1 MDTIRIKENARRA
14 LSGNWGLA
22 IVASLI
28 ASFFGSSSGGVSFN
42 FDAEDFEGFENA
54 ELDVLLG
61 ELGVF
66 IEENIALILAFIGGF
81 AIFGF
86 IVSIVM
92 FCLGSIVNV
101 GYRKF
106 NVDLL
111 SRGRASIGSLF
122 SYFKH
127 WKSAILSNVLVTV
140 YVFLWSLLCVIPGI
154 VASYKYAM
162 VPYIV
167 ADDPTISAQDA
178 LNKSAAMMNGH
189 KIELFGL
196 ELSFIGWHLL
206 AILSCGIGYIWL
218 TPYINV
224 SVAEFYRTVSG
235 KKYYTATETA
245 QAVDIQ

>member
-28 ASFFGSSSGGVSFN
+28 ASFFGNSSGGVSFN

-54 ELDVLLG
+54 ELDALLG

-101 GYRKF
+101 GYSKF

-111 SRGRASIGSLF
+111 STGRASIGSLF

-178 LNKSAAMMNGH
+178 VDKSAAMMNGH

-196 ELSFIGWHLL
+196 QLSFIGWHLL

-218 TPYINV
+218 TPYINA

-245 QAVDIQ
+245 EAVDIQ

>member
-1 MDTIRIKENARRA
+1 MDISRIKENARRA

-54 ELDVLLG
+54 ELDALLG

-111 SRGRASIGSLF
+111 STGRASIGSLF

-178 LNKSAAMMNGH
+178 LDKSAAMMNGR
-189 KIELFGL
+189 KMELFIL

-218 TPYINV
+218 TPYINA

-235 KKYYTATETA
+235 KKYYTATVTA
-245 QAVDIQ
+245 EAVDIQ

>member
-178 LNKSAAMMNGH
+178 LDKSAAMMNGH